1 MLKSG
6 TISSPA
12 KQKWFI
18 VVLRRLVNATPS
30 VTWTPSECYNR
41 PTFCR
46 LLTAYRQK
54 SNVADPAGYLRA
66 YAKRERE
73 KLRQYATR
81 KRRMKTGEGEESPS
95 VASSSARERGKREG
109 ERERGKERER
119 ERKKKTSLSVW
130 PQTPSHKRRVLF
142 FT

>member
-30 VTWTPSECYNR
+30 ATWTPSECYNR

-46 LLTAYRQK
+46 LLTAYRRK

-119 ERKKKTSLSVW
+119 EEKKNEPVSLATNAS
-130 PQTPSHKRRVLF
+130 QKRVLF
-142 FT
+142 FSW